1 MAAEA
6 ASALGLSVAVLA
18 ESTGDAACAVAAE
31 VLVGSPLVEA
41 DLRSLAERSE
51 VLTFDHEQ
59 VDLIALR
66 ALADDG
72 VVIRPGLRTL
82 EMAVDKAHMR
92 ASLVPAGIPVP
103 AHVVVDLRPGA
114 ASPAVDAIE
123 RFAVGTR
130 VAARAQDGSWRL
142 RRQGGVAGGRR
153 GGRRRGGGRGRR
165 HAPGRRD
172 GAAPGRAGRHGGP
185 ASRRRDGH
193 LAGSRDGSGRRGVP
207 GGPRPGAAAV
217 GGGRRGPRTGPAGG
231 GDLGGGG
238 RAGGGA
244 LLGPRV
250 AAGQRDR
257 RPAPQL
263 GPLDDGGIGHLPVR
277 EPPAG
282 RPRPAPRAD
291 GAPARGGGQRERLR
305 GR

>member
-1 MAAEA
+1 MTAEA

-18 ESTGDAACAVAAE
+18 ESTGDAACAVASE
-31 VLVGSPLVEA
+31 VVVGSPLSEG

-92 ASLVPAGIPVP
+92 ASLVQAGIPVP

-114 ASPAVDAIE
+114 ASPAVDTIE
-123 RFAVGTR
+123 RFGSAHGWPLVLKTARGGYDGKGVWPVGDMEG
-130 VAARAQDGSWRL
+130 VAAVVAGVDGTLLVEEMVPLQAELAVMVARRPTGEMVTWPAVETAQV
-142 RRQGGVAGGRR
+142 GGVCREVLV
-153 GGRRRGGGRGRR
+153 
-165 HAPGRRD
+165 PGRLPSEVV
-172 GAAPGRAGRHGGP
+172 AEARA
-185 ASRRRDGH
+185 
-193 LAGSRDGSGRRGVP
+193 
-207 GGPRPGAAAV
+207 
-217 GGGRRGPRTGPAGG
+217 TGPAGG

-244 LLGPRV
+244 LLGPGV

-263 GPLDDGGIGHLPVR
+263 GPLDDGGVGHLPVR

-282 RPRPAPRAD
+282 RPGPAPRAD
-291 GAPARGGGQRERLR
+291 GAPARGRWPA
-305 GR
+305 